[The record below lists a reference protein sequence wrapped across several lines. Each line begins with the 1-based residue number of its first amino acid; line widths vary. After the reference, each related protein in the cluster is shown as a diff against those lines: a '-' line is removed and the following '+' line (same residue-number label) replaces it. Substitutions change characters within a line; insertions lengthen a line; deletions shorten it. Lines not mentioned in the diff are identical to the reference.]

1 MKEMAMR
8 AMETGDERSEALEKE
23 SNKGTNRMNGKFKAF
38 PLGQGDKL
46 RLKGGAFEE
55 DVRLETLATSL
66 IDRLRPFV
74 EAQASEEAG
83 EDESEIIA
91 FESDVVWEAKEL
103 KSIDFG
109 ADLLRLIGEV
119 YFTAASIFLS
129 SKKMMGM

>member
-8 AMETGDERSEALEKE
+8 AMETGDESSETLEKE
-23 SNKGTNRMNGKFKAF
+23 PNKGASRVKERFKSLT
-38 PLGQGDKL
+38 LGQGDKL
-46 RLKGGAFEE
+46 RPKGDALEE

-74 EAQASEEAG
+74 EAQASEEAD

-103 KSIDFG
+103 KSVDFG